1 MDLCK
6 VIQEG
11 GKLEYLSPMLG
22 STDINEMVEND
33 KKYGMMTP
41 RNGDYFTY
49 RVSNTH
55 DLELTDRE
63 MIRAVTLAW
72 QHWSKRINITMRRA
86 RNNEEPD
93 FRVIF
98 RTPGTDERNVMTDR
112 TIMYHYYPIN
122 NLESP
127 YRGLCVVNSM
137 FYYTVHGRPVS
148 MHEVDPDNYP
158 ENTGTQGS
166 TIDIDQVFTH
176 EFGHAIGLPHDKE
189 KHNLMSPSY
198 GIMAEFPTERDVF
211 RGVMKYG
218 VPQRRASWF
227 SRWYRYL
234 RHRSD
239 NY

>member
-1 MDLCK
+1 MDKCE
-6 VIQEG
+6 VIQGKG
-11 GKLEYLSPMLG
+11 GLEYLSPMLG
-22 STDINEMVEND
+22 SVDINEMVEND
-33 KKYGMMTP
+33 KKYGVMTP
-41 RNGDYFTY
+41 RNGNYFTF

-55 DLELTDRE
+55 DLELTDKE

-72 QHWSKRINITMRRA
+72 QHWSKRINIIMRKA
-86 RNNEEPD
+86 KKDEEPD

-98 RTPGTDERNVMTDR
+98 RTPGTDERNSLTDR

-122 NLESP
+122 KLDSP

-137 FYYTVHGRPVS
+137 FYYTVHGRAVS

-158 ENTGTQGS
+158 PDTNAQGS

-176 EFGHAIGLPHDKE
+176 EFGHGIGLPHDKMTY
-189 KHNLMSPSY
+189 NLMSPNY
-198 GIMAEFPTERDVF
+198 GIMSEFPTERDVF
-211 RGVMKYG
+211 RGVKKYG
-218 VPQRRASWF
+218 VPPRPPHWY
-227 SRWYRYL
+227 SRWARYL